1 MPGIDEV
8 GEPHAVDGKLVSTVL
23 VPVLSGQSPEQ
34 ALQIA
39 LAIAGLG
46 TVGQSAADQPL
57 GCG

>member
-1 MPGIDEV
+1 M